1 MVLGCKLRKL
11 RFIAWTP
18 QLNFYLEPYGFSSCP
33 TKNSVGLVWLCNIE
47 KKRLQSHSGIKDV
60 TNTHTHTHAHHMHT
74 HTYAHTLIHPLTY
87 THTHPRTCLHTHV
100 FILVYVERFSETFC
114 WDVCSFCSPTKKLF
128 LVPFRQDS
136 FKSNLWSCGV
146 PGPGVNPEPVL
157 MYSIFSFWW
166 QMGPPSG
173 L

>member
-1 MVLGCKLRKL
+1 MDPTAQL
-11 RFIAWTP
+11 FILNLTVFHLVP
-18 QLNFYLEPYGFSSCP
+18 QKIP
-33 TKNSVGLVWLCNIE
+33 LVWSDCATSR
-47 KKRLQSHSGIKDV
+47 KRGYKV
-60 TNTHTHTHAHHMHT
+60 TVGSKTWWTRTHTHTCTHTHTRTHTHTHT
-74 HTYAHTLIHPLTY
+74 HS
-87 THTHPRTCLHTHV
+87 RTCSHTHV

-136 FKSNLWSCGV
+136 FISNLRSCGV